1 MLTQH
6 KHVASD
12 FCYDLALI
20 LGPAVLQ
27 DVLDNVIPILILGG
41 RQQQRS
47 QKVDK
52 WTRSIPT
59 KLIPK
64 VRSELEVQLK
74 INYNIYCKSQLNTF
88 YFCKNVHSRVVK

>member
-41 RQQQRS
+41 DIT
-47 QKVDK
+47 KGENC
-52 WTRSIPT
+52 TRSIPS

-64 VRSELEVQLK
+64 VYPEFKSSMK
-74 INYNIYCKSQLNTF
+74 I
-88 YFCKNVHSRVVK
+88 